1 MAAKINKTT
10 LGNASEMRSYRC
22 KCPAC
27 LIVNWM
33 HAIRLGQPDAP
44 FRSKSLAHSQHAPLA
59 KRTCLSSRGRNPGS
73 LLQFWRFVSDAKIAK
88 RYFVSGMVQG
98 VGFRYFTQAAAERLR
113 IHGIVRNLRASAVE
127 VVPTAGPH
135 RHAQLLARFAL

>member
-44 FRSKSLAHSQHAPLA
+44 FRSKSLAHSHHAPLA
-59 KRTCLSSRGRNPGS
+59 KRTCLTSRGKNPAS
-73 LLQFWRFVSDAKIAK
+73 LLQFGRFVADAKLPK
-88 RYFVSGMVQG
+88 RYSVSGMVKA
-98 VGFRYFTQAAAERLR
+98 VGFSYFTR
-113 IHGIVRNLRASAVE
+113 
-127 VVPTAGPH
+127 
-135 RHAQLLARFAL
+135 